1 MGQRSNANNAAM
13 KDVQIELRREGCAL
27 DMEHRLNTNDA
38 EVKDAQIL
46 LGREEYVGDTEH
58 TAILVEGCTNHSKQG
73 GVCMSKERIQKMQH

>member
-38 EVKDAQIL
+38 EVK
-46 LGREEYVGDTEH
+46 
-58 TAILVEGCTNHSKQG
+58 EGCTNLARKG
-73 GVCMSKERIQKMQH
+73 GVCMRHGAYRNPR